1 MDTLTEYRAKH
12 ALEYQKRVQEEKIK
26 EIQNAIELAEKHA
39 EEERIKA
46 FNDAFVADI
55 ESCSVKLLV
64 CNSSINMLEILA
76 ELNNNIELNIHK
88 WSDNNNIV
96 DNNQMMKKIVDAVLK
111 VFESVNNNSITKIN
125 FNNRHDINTSKNIQ
139 QTMKSIL
146 SKVGIQHEDDNL
158 EVNYEM
164 DCSQDEELAQRL
176 YLEEQQRVNEL
187 MPHQLLPIP
196 PPPLNRRQRRAASV
210 DIPQVHVDPRIDGVP
225 PTPRR
230 GRGRPRRTTATANIT
245 HD

>member
-1 MDTLTEYRAKH
+1 MDTLTEYRARH
-12 ALEYQKRVQEEKIK
+12 ALEYQKRLQEEKIK
-26 EIQNAIELAEKHA
+26 EAQNALELAEKLA

-46 FNDAFVADI
+46 FNAAFIDDI
-55 ESCSVKLLV
+55 VSCSVKLLL

-76 ELNNNIELNIHK
+76 ELNNNIDLNIHK
-88 WSDNNNIV
+88 WSDSNNTDI
-96 DNNQMMKKIVDAVLK
+96 NNQMMKKIVDAVLK

-146 SKVGIQHEDDNL
+146 NKVGIQHEDDNL

-164 DCSQDEELAQRL
+164 DCSQDEEFAQRL
-176 YLEEQQRVNEL
+176 YLEEQQRVNR
-187 MPHQLLPIP
+187 LLPQQIAP
-196 PPPLNRRQRRAASV
+196 HPNRRQPRAASV

-230 GRGRPRRTTATANIT
+230 GRGRPRRTTATTNIT
-245 HD
+245 QE